1 MVETYAQ
8 RVVRSFESFVDYGS
22 KMPRFY
28 SIFLKLYL
36 GYAPVSIAIH
46 HVRGSRDMIAHQRAC
61 FTTTFPISH
70 NLSRLY
76 SSFYRMLFWFTLV
89 NACNRF
95 PFKKWRENI
104 VINCSTLIN
113 WIITIM
119 ALIFIDFTLTFYL
132 MLRDPPNLSS
142 SCGWRTNIHF
152 SLVDQK

>member
-1 MVETYAQ
+1 MLN
-8 RVVRSFESFVDYGS
+8 ESYEVLSPLLIMAPKCQGFTWYCWNFILVT
-22 KMPRFY
+22 RQY
-28 SIFLKLYL
+28 SHT
-36 GYAPVSIAIH
+36 PC
-46 HVRGSRDMIAHQRAC
+46 SRDMIAHQRAR
-61 FTTTFPISH
+61 FTTTSPISR

-76 SSFYRMLFWFTLV
+76 SSFYHMLFWFTLV

-119 ALIFIDFTLTFYL
+119 ALIFIDFTLTFHL